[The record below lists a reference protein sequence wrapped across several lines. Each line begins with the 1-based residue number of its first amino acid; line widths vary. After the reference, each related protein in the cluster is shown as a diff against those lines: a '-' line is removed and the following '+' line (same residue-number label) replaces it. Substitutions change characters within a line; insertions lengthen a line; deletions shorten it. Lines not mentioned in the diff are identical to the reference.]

1 MQVEEARNKVSEKST
16 KMYNSVLDA
25 HEKSKELDKTFK
37 DLTKEVQILG
47 KEKESIENQRREAIK
62 KHAQLELDNKDLQ
75 EKISGD
81 IRAKVFLLRCTK

>member
-1 MQVEEARNKVSEKST
+1 
-16 KMYNSVLDA
+16 MYNSVLDA

-81 IRAKVFLLRCTK
+81 IRAKVFL

>member
-1 MQVEEARNKVSEKST
+1 
-16 KMYNSVLDA
+16 MYNSVLDA
-25 HEKSKELDKTFK
+25 HEKYKELDNTFK

-81 IRAKVFLLRCTK
+81 IRAKVFL

>member
-81 IRAKVFLLRCTK
+81 IRAKVFL